1 MPQFLVAPE
10 DVSQN
15 TFRLAGPEAF
25 HVSKVMRLAAGAELD
40 LFDGKGGRFKGVI
53 EAVHADGSV
62 TGKVTETLKAD
73 ASRAPVALNLYLGL
87 LKASHWDYALEK
99 GTELGV
105 SAFIPLLTPR
115 TVVLLHEIERTKAK
129 AERWSRLIM
138 AAAKQCGRA
147 DLPPVRDAV
156 QFRDAIRAV
165 KDARA
170 TQQAGGTRTSS
181 SRGQPSQNRIVVGEL
196 QAPDGTS
203 LEGSWPPNRGF
214 EGDVGR
220 ITLNPGDVVSRYGP
234 PQGRYVAPAGTPF
247 AERSLPV
254 SYGSQPLHTYQV
266 LKPFQVDAGKTAPWF
281 NQSGGGQ
288 QYHLGQSVQD
298 LVNSGYLAPVD

>member
-10 DVSQN
+10 DVSHN

-53 EAVHADGSV
+53 DAVHADGTV
-62 TGKVTETLKAD
+62 TGKVTATVKTD
-73 ASRAPVALNLYLGL
+73 DKRAPVALNLYLGL

-105 SAFIPLLTPR
+105 SAFVPLLTPR

-147 DLPPVRDAV
+147 DLPPVREAV

-165 KDARA
+165 KDKGIVLVAWEGMKGSIASQTLGPALRA
-170 TQQAGGTRTSS
+170 ADAKRGADPLEVSLFVGPEGGFSDEE
-181 SRGQPSQNRIVVGEL
+181 IEL
-196 QAPDGTS
+196 AEA
-203 LEGSWPPNRGF
+203 EGAVLFGM
-214 EGDVGR
+214 
-220 ITLNPGDVVSRYGP
+220 GP
-234 PQGRYVAPAGTPF
+234 RVLR
-247 AERSLPV
+247 AE
-254 SYGSQPLHTYQV
+254 
-266 LKPFQVDAGKTAPWF
+266 TAAIAAAALV
-281 NQSGGGQ
+281 QYELGG
-288 QYHLGQSVQD
+288 V
-298 LVNSGYLAPVD
+298 